1 MIRVQGAILQKVKLT
16 LLGTAKT
23 GAEWLPEMN
32 VNESRALTLGCFICC
47 GLQKKE
53 ALDRKLYK
61 NVHICVDGLTK
72 QAEMYMNSLIVWK
85 FVGCLHD

>member
-1 MIRVQGAILQKVKLT
+1 MRVKLS
-16 LLGTAKT
+16 LLGVSFA
-23 GAEWLPEMN
+23 
-32 VNESRALTLGCFICC
+32 VGCR
-47 GLQKKE
+47 KKE

-72 QAEMYMNSLIVWK
+72 QAEMYMNSLID